1 MSSSHRVVHR
11 YTNSYRKSMM
21 GL

>member
-1 MSSSHRVVHR
+1 VSSSHRVVHR